1 MEETYMEENKNTLTE
16 IQEQHHSI
24 LEIISSIIF
33 VVLSV
38 IGMYFLSAY
47 LNN

>member
-1 MEETYMEENKNTLTE
+1 MEENKNTLTE
-16 IQEQHHSI
+16 SQEHHHSI
-24 LEIISSIIF
+24 LEVVSSILF

-38 IGMYFLSAY
+38 IGMYFLSVY